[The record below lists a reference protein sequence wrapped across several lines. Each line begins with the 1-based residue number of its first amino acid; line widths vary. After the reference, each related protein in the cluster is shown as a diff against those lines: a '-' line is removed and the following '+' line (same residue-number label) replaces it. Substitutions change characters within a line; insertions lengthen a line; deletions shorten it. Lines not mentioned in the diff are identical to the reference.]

1 MYSPPCEGK
10 PVQIKWSP
18 HWRAADWNFR
28 GISSGHVAVGFMP
41 AFKHNQ
47 RILLA
52 VIERGH
58 KAHGYVHS
66 GTFWLFWTALVI
78 DRRYSSVFLI
88 SVRDRSGTNSV
99 DHHSGPGLMLR
110 DQFDHKPPLFGG
122 CEPHGL
128 EFAAAHLF
136 F

>member
-52 VIERGH
+52 VFERGH
-58 KAHGYVHS
+58 KAHGYVHC
-66 GTFWLFWTALVI
+66 GTFRLTWTAE
-78 DRRYSSVFLI
+78 SSGPDAAVFPVP
-88 SVRDRSGTNSV
+88 SRSGIQVHNISPSKRVLGSLVLRVQLKRRDEDVRFRRKSTN
-99 DHHSGPGLMLR
+99 PFR
-110 DQFDHKPPLFGG
+110 APL
-122 CEPHGL
+122 
-128 EFAAAHLF
+128 
-136 F
+136 

>member
-66 GTFWLFWTALVI
+66 GTFWLTWTAVPCEGGECGLTCNSFTP
-78 DRRYSSVFLI
+78 SSPSLP
-88 SVRDRSGTNSV
+88 SYGRLN
-99 DHHSGPGLMLR
+99 
-110 DQFDHKPPLFGG
+110 
-122 CEPHGL
+122 
-128 EFAAAHLF
+128 
-136 F
+136 